1 MPRIIICHSS
11 VAKQIQQ
18 ISKEDKAVGLLLGY
32 SGDDNLTVSACVH
45 CVSNNVLAELED
57 IDTYLPGGVF
67 IVGYFHHKSKDL
79 LKKLST
85 QFSQLLILTLPDN
98 LTNVLSEDNF
108 NFWTAEDGKSSV
120 TVNITDECVVN
131 TSVIARNT
139 CCIDVTVDIG
149 DSEESW
155 KKSLNKEIDRQYK
168 IIKSG
173 CIMYKLQQSNVLIGG
188 NQPCGITKDSKCVD
202 LYDLIEEDGGIFKR
216 TRKKKDK
223 HLETLQFTTF
233 LKRSGTQPDT
243 DIPPCA
249 PVIYHNIVNTKSVDI
264 TLHIDTISTV
274 TTDTTVSKLAVAM
287 STSVCRQLKAMTN
300 CMMQHSK
307 RGAFQTP
314 QPYHFQPLGLNT
326 FLTVT
331 YPSKMSDD
339 DLVEKRRDLHKKFCL
354 NDDRPVF
361 RRNNKHMFLEDLEK
375 YGYLVNPHAGLSAS
389 GVKDGT
395 PYIVQGLYSYH
406 HYMQDRFDDN
416 KWGCA
421 YRSLQT
427 LISWFRLQGYTE
439 KPIPGHKE
447 IQQALVD
454 VGDKD
459 PKFVGSRQWIGSMEC
474 SYVLDQLIGV
484 TSKIM
489 FVSAGAD
496 LSSKGRELAQHFT
509 TQGTPIMI
517 GGGVL
522 AHTILGVDFN
532 DVTGDLKFL
541 ILDPHFTGAEELKVI
556 QDKGWCGWKGTDFWD
571 QTAHYNLCMPQRPVC
586 I

>member
-11 VAKQIQQ
+11 VAKQLQQ
-18 ISKEDKAVGLLLGY
+18 ISKDDKAVGLLMSY
-32 SGDDNLTVSACVH
+32 SSDDILTVSACVR
-45 CVSNNVLAELED
+45 CVSNN
-57 IDTYLPGGVF
+57 
-67 IVGYFHHKSKDL
+67 
-79 LKKLST
+79 LST

-108 NFWTAEDGKSSV
+108 NFWTADEGKSSV

-139 CCIDVTVDIG
+139 CCIDVTIDIGDSEDESVVNTCVIARNTCCIDVTIDIG

-188 NQPCGITKDSKCVD
+188 NQSCGITKDSKCVD

-233 LKRSGTQPDT
+233 LKRSGTPPDE

-249 PVIYHNIVNTKSVDI
+249 PVIYHNIVNSKSVDI
-264 TLHIDTISTV
+264 TLQIDTISTV

-307 RGAFQTP
+307 RGDFQTP
-314 QPYHFQPLGLNT
+314 QPYHFQPLSLNT

-354 NDDRPVF
+354 NDDRPIF

-375 YGYLVNPHAGLSAS
+375 YGYLVNPHAGLSPS

-454 VGDKD
+454 VGDKEA
-459 PKFVGSRQWIGSMEC
+459 KFVGSRQWIGSMEC
-474 SYVLDQLIGV
+474 SYVLDHLIGV

-556 QDKGWCGWKGTDFWD
+556 LDKGWCGWKGTDFWD
-571 QTAHYNLCMPQRPVC
+571 QTAHYNLCMPQRPIC

>member
-11 VAKQIQQ
+11 VAKQLQQ
-18 ISKEDKAVGLLLGY
+18 ISKDDKAVGLLIGY
-32 SGDDNLTVSACVH
+32 SSDDILTVSACVR
-45 CVSNNVLAELED
+45 CMSNNVLTELED

-85 QFSQLLILTLPDN
+85 QFSQLLILTLPDK

-120 TVNITDECVVN
+120 TVNISDESVVN
-131 TSVIARNT
+131 TCIIARNT

-149 DSEESW
+149 DNEESW
-155 KKSLNKEIDRQYK
+155 KKSLNKEIDRQCK

-188 NQPCGITKDSKCVD
+188 NQSCGITKDSKCVD

-223 HLETLQFTTF
+223 HLETLQFATY
-233 LKRSGTQPDT
+233 LKRSGTPT
-243 DIPPCA
+243 NEDIPPCA
-249 PVIYHNIVNTKSVDI
+249 PVIYHNIVNTKSVDL
-264 TLHIDTISTV
+264 TLRIDTISTV

-307 RGAFQTP
+307 RADFQTP

-339 DLVEKRRDLHKKFCL
+339 DLVERRRDLHKMFCL
-354 NDDRPVF
+354 NDDKPVF
-361 RRNNKHMFLEDLEK
+361 KRNNKHMFLEDLEK
-375 YGYLVNPHAGLSAS
+375 YGYLINPHAGLSSS

-474 SYVLDQLIGV
+474 SYVLDHLIGV

-556 QDKGWCGWKGTDFWD
+556 LDKGWCGWKGTDFWD
-571 QTAHYNLCMPQRPVC
+571 QTAHYNLCMPQRPIC

>member
-11 VAKQIQQ
+11 VAKQLQQ
-18 ISKEDKAVGLLLGY
+18 ISKDDKAVGLLIGY
-32 SGDDNLTVSACVH
+32 SSDDILTVSACVR

-98 LTNVLSEDNF
+98 LTNILSEDNF
-108 NFWTAEDGKSSV
+108 NFWTADDGKSSV

-139 CCIDVTVDIG
+139 CCIDVTIDIG

-188 NQPCGITKDSKCVD
+188 NQSCGITKDSKCVD

-233 LKRSGTQPDT
+233 LKRSGTPPDE

-249 PVIYHNIVNTKSVDI
+249 PVIYHNIANTKSVDI
-264 TLHIDTISTV
+264 TLNIDTISTV
-274 TTDTTVSKLAVAM
+274 TTDTTVSKLAVAV

-307 RGAFQTP
+307 MF
-314 QPYHFQPLGLNT
+314 GL
-326 FLTVT
+326 
-331 YPSKMSDD
+331 DD
-339 DLVEKRRDLHKKFCL
+339 TNRFIENREKCL
-354 NDDRPVF
+354 
-361 RRNNKHMFLEDLEK
+361 
-375 YGYLVNPHAGLSAS
+375 S
-389 GVKDGT
+389 
-395 PYIVQGLYSYH
+395 
-406 HYMQDRFDDN
+406 
-416 KWGCA
+416 
-421 YRSLQT
+421 
-427 LISWFRLQGYTE
+427 
-439 KPIPGHKE
+439 
-447 IQQALVD
+447 
-454 VGDKD
+454 
-459 PKFVGSRQWIGSMEC
+459 
-474 SYVLDQLIGV
+474 QLNI
-484 TSKIM
+484 
-489 FVSAGAD
+489 
-496 LSSKGRELAQHFT
+496 
-509 TQGTPIMI
+509 
-517 GGGVL
+517 VL
-522 AHTILGVDFN
+522 AILTDANHIADTECDEIINQFKQFRETILNSEASSDFSSFTVSDN
-532 DVTGDLKFL
+532 LNR
-541 ILDPHFTGAEELKVI
+541 LDT
-556 QDKGWCGWKGTDFWD
+556 FW
-571 QTAHYNLCMPQRPVC
+571 YNQKRGCNG
-586 I
+586 INI